1 MFAINISYD
10 IDILYSKLFISQI
23 VFNCMTSAKSENK
36 SIELVFPRPK
46 RDMDM
51 YLPKIKGE
59 DFFKIFSTDFQ
70 SIVQWFRE
78 YEIDSVE
85 LKIENIINSSQTTK
99 LILGSKGEN
108 GGLTVVL
115 KPNKPSSSD
124 DSNIQASQQI
134 YYDNKEED

>member
-1 MFAINISYD
+1 MFAMNISYYV
-10 IDILYSKLFISQI
+10 DILYSKLFISQI

-46 RDMDM
+46 RDIDM

-59 DFFKIFSTDFQ
+59 DFFQIFSTDFQ
-70 SIVQWFRE
+70 SIAQWFSDLR
-78 YEIDSVE
+78 
-85 LKIENIINSSQTTK
+85 IENIINSSQTTK